1 MILDFNDFKQI
12 ISIMQMNTKDDER
25 DTELYGLYNKY
36 LSLSKEDRDKVN
48 TNQEVK
54 STIRNLLRKM
64 GSDVV

>member
-1 MILDFNDFKQI
+1 
-12 ISIMQMNTKDDER
+12 MQMSTDDEER

-36 LSLSKEDRDKVN
+36 LSLSKEDREKVN

-54 STIRNLLRKM
+54 NTIRNLLRKM